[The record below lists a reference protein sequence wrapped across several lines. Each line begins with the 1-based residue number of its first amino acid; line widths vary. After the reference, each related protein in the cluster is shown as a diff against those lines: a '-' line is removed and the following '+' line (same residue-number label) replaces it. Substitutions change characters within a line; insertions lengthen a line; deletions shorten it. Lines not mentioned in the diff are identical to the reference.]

1 LKKIK
6 FVIDNFKKKVYCIDK
21 LKGKQPKIL
30 FLRKEGKNMNETKIN
45 VNLNNYEIE
54 VLLNALLNDCKGME
68 KNNEFNNFDT
78 DIENVATTINY
89 LIDKVIEN
97 KGQVRYSKHD

>member
-1 LKKIK
+1 
-6 FVIDNFKKKVYCIDK
+6 
-21 LKGKQPKIL
+21 
-30 FLRKEGKNMNETKIN
+30 MNETKIS

-68 KNNEFNNFDT
+68 KNNEFHNFDT

-89 LIDKVIEN
+89 LIDKVTEN
-97 KGQVRYSKHD
+97 KGQVRYSKHDEMYFVD